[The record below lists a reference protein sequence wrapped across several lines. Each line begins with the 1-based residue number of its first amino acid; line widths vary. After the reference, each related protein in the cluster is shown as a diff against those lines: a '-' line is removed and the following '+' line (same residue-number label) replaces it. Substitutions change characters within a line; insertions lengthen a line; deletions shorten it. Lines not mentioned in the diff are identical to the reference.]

1 MIALLSLMIKA
12 FKLKIHYAKA
22 WSTKIVYEHVFE
34 IKIQRKRKIILKTK
48 LNFKGFYDISHHCA
62 SEMKYWLTWSA
73 WRENCWNKSK
83 HVWGVLKEEF
93 KQPFH
98 RLSIST
104 NIDRFRQVD
113 KCRSHQCIIIK
124 LPYLSWE
131 KKHPRLI
138 ISCQDRMI
146 WYDERT
152 EFFLFKREVIEWTVS
167 ASWNSARHIVS

>member
-1 MIALLSLMIKA
+1 M
-12 FKLKIHYAKA
+12 
-22 WSTKIVYEHVFE
+22 
-34 IKIQRKRKIILKTK
+34 
-48 LNFKGFYDISHHCA
+48 
-62 SEMKYWLTWSA
+62 
-73 WRENCWNKSK
+73 
-83 HVWGVLKEEF
+83 WGVLKEEF

-167 ASWNSARHIVS
+167 ACWNSAHCIIIAIVVEALAAGLASMTILAHEIIKQNFQHCCSSPNVYGDLYGHMFFDFRVKL